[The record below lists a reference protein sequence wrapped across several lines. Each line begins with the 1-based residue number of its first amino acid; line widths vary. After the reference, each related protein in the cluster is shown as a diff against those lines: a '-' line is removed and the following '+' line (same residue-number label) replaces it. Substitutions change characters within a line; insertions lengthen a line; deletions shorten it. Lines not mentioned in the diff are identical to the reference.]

1 MDTVKKL
8 FHLKNQLILIFE
20 IYRIFAVCVIKSAL
34 QNVFGAFICTQYN
47 AVRRSDIDLRSII
60 PHKLSFNPLYRAVG
74 NDSCL
79 KRDTLLYH
87 IPLLA
92 ALSPTRVT
100 RPLDTRTSLF
110 RVFPGV
116 QITLLT

>member
-34 QNVFGAFICTQYN
+34 QSVFGAFICTQYN
-47 AVRRSDIDLRSII
+47 AVRHSDIDLRSII